1 VQPPPGA
8 RVCSA
13 PRSTSSHSKR
23 ERWPRIESGPAVW
36 FAYVVT
42 LTNTG
47 IEDRVTLP
55 CPGYTESLGL
65 YLSGRWQV
73 EQSSYELNCSSVRRL
88 LAGQS
93 RRFAM
98 RIRVP
103 ADAQPGSVK
112 LVCRST
118 RATAS
123 QWTWRDRGPVAP
135 QLPALLLRPLPP
147 SHLPCRHFVVR
158 RSTSS
163 SMCSVA

>member
-1 VQPPPGA
+1 VRFRSIVVELPDNGGSFAVTNYLPCSPIAETQLGVQPPPVPEYVPPPGTLQSLQA
-8 RVCSA
+8 RTLA
-13 PRSTSSHSKR
+13 PDRVR
-23 ERWPRIESGPAVW
+23 AGRV

-47 IEDRVTLP
+47 SKTVSLLP

-112 LVCRST
+112 LVWSLDSGNGP
-118 RATAS
+118 ANG
-123 QWTWRDRGPVAP
+123 RGVT
-135 QLPALLLRPLPP
+135 
-147 SHLPCRHFVVR
+147 VVP
-158 RSTSS
+158 
-163 SMCSVA
+163 